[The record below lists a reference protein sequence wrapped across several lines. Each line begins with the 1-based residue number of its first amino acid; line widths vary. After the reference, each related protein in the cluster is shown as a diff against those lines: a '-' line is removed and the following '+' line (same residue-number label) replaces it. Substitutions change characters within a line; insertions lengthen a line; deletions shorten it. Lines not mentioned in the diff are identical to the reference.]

1 MAFFDVSVAHLASII
16 GQPSDFFPIFLLILQ
31 KHSLILQVFPDLGDD
46 VRGVIDFAANVE
58 GLYRVSDIAN
68 RIFLCF
74 FVLDRHFGL
83 FVVLIN
89 RQQVDSAL

>member
-16 GQPSDFFPIFLLILQ
+16 RHPSYFFPIFLLILQ
-31 KHSLILQVFPDLGDD
+31 KHSLILEVFPDLGDD

-58 GLYRVSDIAN
+58 GLYRVCDIAN

-74 FVLDRHFGL
+74 FVLDWHLAL